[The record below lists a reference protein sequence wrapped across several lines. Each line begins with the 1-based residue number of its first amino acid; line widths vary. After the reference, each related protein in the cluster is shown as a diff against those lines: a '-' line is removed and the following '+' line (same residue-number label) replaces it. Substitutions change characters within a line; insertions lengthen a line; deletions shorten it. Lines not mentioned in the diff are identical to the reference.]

1 MLIID
6 DILLSP
12 IYGVIWLGRKLCLA
26 AQKELATEAESITT
40 ELSEFYIMLETGK
53 ISEAEFEKQEK
64 QLLDRLEEIEE
75 RNNPIE
81 EEADQQT
88 VGVE

>member
-26 AQKELATEAESITT
+26 AQEELATEAESITT
-40 ELSEFYIMLETGK
+40 ELSELYMMLETGK

-88 VGVE
+88 GDIE